1 MLFNLPVILVGLCI
15 VPFYAGLAPAALQKL
30 IFDWTCAD
38 FEILLFTYLSIFL
51 STNLVY
57 TIINKKSILKPI
69 EIQKLEDY
77 FRIKLV
83 KQQAYT
89 GERQNDTTVEEKSS
103 QFGKRLSE
111 LQAQHNFLDREMAQL
126 LKISEPAYLKLVT
139 CKTKPDLDVLNR
151 IKQNFKVSVDYLL
164 YGD

>member
-1 MLFNLPVILVGLCI
+1 MDISEAIETLHNLTTARI
-15 VPFYAGLAPAALQKL
+15 VKADLARALGIDPAALRRK
-30 IFDWTCAD
+30 
-38 FEILLFTYLSIFL
+38 EIAKIE
-51 STNLVY
+51 
-57 TIINKKSILKPI
+57 LKPI